1 MHTFNFAI
9 LDSLIPAYVLL
20 FVYDRYMLIYRAS
33 KYDQE
38 PSARHTL
45 TNKKDVATCRYKAH
59 TLSQSMTAPLSLQSA
74 HLINS
79 ALTFGYVLPLYF
91 TKYTRLSFSRSTEN
105 ENDQSPSKGASER
118 LRDDP
123 AVIKARMLSVFVS
136 TMASLCLMHRVV
148 VAGQSQEFD
157 VSSPSS
163 HAFVIYMHFSQRGWA
178 TTTAHLGFYVRGRD
192 LLACLVTPVLF
203 LGPLYARYLSRNLP
217 FMARW
222 TFNKQVTDIFNWIFI
237 RNYIV
242 VRTSL
247 TILSESSNLAV
258 PIQGPISEEVVWRSC
273 LIVAYRLAGASNTLM
288 VFFTPLSFGSG
299 ASLLFQNNDMTSS
312 SSRYQLIC
320 TIYGRPTTFIAAPTT
335 KL

>member
-1 MHTFNFAI
+1 
-9 LDSLIPAYVLL
+9 
-20 FVYDRYMLIYRAS
+20 
-33 KYDQE
+33 
-38 PSARHTL
+38 
-45 TNKKDVATCRYKAH
+45 
-59 TLSQSMTAPLSLQSA
+59 MTAPLSLQSA

-136 TMASLCLMHRVV
+136 TMASLCLMHRVI

-157 VSSPSS
+157 
-163 HAFVIYMHFSQRGWA
+163 RGWA

-192 LLACLVTPVLF
+192 LPACLVTPVLF

-242 VRTSL
+242 
-247 TILSESSNLAV
+247 
-258 PIQGPISEEVVWRSC
+258 GPISEEVVWRSC

-288 VFFTPLSFGSG
+288 VFFTPLSFGSAHLHHIWETYNVHRRSYHQALRRAILLTLFQFTYTTLFG
-299 ASLLFQNNDMTSS
+299 FHSAFLFIRTKSLLPSVSAHIFCNIMGVP
-312 SSRYQLIC
+312 QLQAELRMYPHHRRQIAFAYVAGIVLY
-320 TIYGRPTTFIAAPTT
+320 IYGMFSWT
-335 KL
+335 